1 MKMNDDVNANLPG
14 AKVVT
19 SEHAMVD
26 PDKAA
31 SMIISPESAQATGC
45 GKEVDK
51 KIIGRIGRL
60 TRVLHDSLRELGY
73 DTRLQQANFELSDSK
88 DRLAY
93 VIGKTTKAAEDCLLA
108 VEKANPIQES
118 MSANA
123 VALAKQW
130 NQAFDTVQATTLDQ
144 HAFREALVQTLD
156 FLNDIPKQ
164 TDTTKAY
171 LLEIMMAQD
180 FQDLTGQ
187 VIQNISRTI
196 ETIEREMLQ
205 LLIENSSSKELLA
218 KKEEGLI
225 NGPAIKPG
233 NQLDTFSNQDQVD
246 NLLAE
251 LGF

>member
-1 MKMNDDVNANLPG
+1 MNGDVNADSLG
-14 AKVVT
+14 VKVVT
-19 SEHAMVD
+19 SEYAVIG
-26 PDKAA
+26 PDKAS
-31 SMIISPESAQATGC
+31 SMKITSKSSQATGC

-51 KIIGRIGRL
+51 KIIGRIGCL
-60 TRVLHDSLRELGY
+60 TRILHDSLRELGY
-73 DTRLQQANFELSDSK
+73 DKRLQQANSELSDSK

-108 VEKANPIQES
+108 AEKANPIQES
-118 MSANA
+118 LSANA
-123 VALAKQW
+123 VDLAKQW
-130 NQAFDTVQATTLDQ
+130 GQAFDTVQATTLDE

-180 FQDLTGQ
+180 FHDLTGQ
-187 VIQNISRTI
+187 VIQNITRTI

-205 LLIENSSSKELLA
+205 LLIENSSNKELLA

>member
-1 MKMNDDVNANLPG
+1 MNDDLSANSPC
-14 AKVVT
+14 AKAVA
-19 SEHAMVD
+19 SEHAVID
-26 PDKAA
+26 PNKAA
-31 SMIISPESAQATGC
+31 SMMITSKSAQATGC

-60 TRVLHDSLRELGY
+60 TRVLHNSLRELGY
-73 DTRLQQANFELSDSK
+73 DARLQQANFELSGSK

-93 VIGKTTKAAEDCLLA
+93 VIGKTTKAAENCLLA

-118 MSANA
+118 LSANA
-123 VALAKQW
+123 VDLAKQW
-130 NQAFDTVQATTLDQ
+130 SQAFDTVQATTLDQ
-144 HAFREALVQTLD
+144 QAFKEALVQTLD

-187 VIQNISRTI
+187 VIQNITRTI

-205 LLIENSSSKELLA
+205 LLIDNSSNKELLV
-218 KKEEGLI
+218 KREEGLI